1 MNCMGGWCMKR
12 DHCFYYWRKSDE
24 TMERLCEPDNTD
36 AYRRVTINDVE
47 APVPRKVAY
56 QVPNQRQGSG
66 APMAQGRW
74 DQEGLLANASYV
86 YARARCEVPV
96 V

>member
-36 AYRRVTINDVE
+36 AYRRYTINDLE

-66 APMAQGRW
+66 PSLAQRGW
-74 DQEGLLANASYV
+74 NQEGVYATPSYV
-86 YARARCEVPV
+86 YPRT
-96 V
+96 